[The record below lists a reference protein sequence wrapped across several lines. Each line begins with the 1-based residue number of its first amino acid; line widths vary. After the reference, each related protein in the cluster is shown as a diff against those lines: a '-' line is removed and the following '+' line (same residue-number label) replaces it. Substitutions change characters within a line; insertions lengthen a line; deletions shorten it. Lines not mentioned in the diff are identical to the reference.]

1 MIKLGTAELPN
12 ALRHCEKLPRL
23 RQEPNLLPTVS
34 ALTVKRVSEC
44 MRGGIQEA
52 TRSVRG
58 EEEYAKE
65 KTLFP
70 AAILHSPILTSTP
83 SLSTLPLG

>member
-1 MIKLGTAELPN
+1 MHEGRRGEG
-12 ALRHCEKLPRL
+12 R
-23 RQEPNLLPTVS
+23 
-34 ALTVKRVSEC
+34 
-44 MRGGIQEA
+44 RGGIQEV

-70 AAILHSPILTSTP
+70 AAILPSPILTSTP
-83 SLSTLPLG
+83 SLSTPPLGRADALRQSMGGILSPSGHMYTAGRL